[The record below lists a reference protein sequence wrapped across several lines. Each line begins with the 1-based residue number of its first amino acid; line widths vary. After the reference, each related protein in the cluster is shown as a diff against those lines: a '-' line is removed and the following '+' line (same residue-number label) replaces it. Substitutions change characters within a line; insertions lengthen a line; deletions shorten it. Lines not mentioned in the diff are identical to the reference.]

1 MGRYGSRENVYLFL
15 GFDMK
20 ANPVEI
26 LYNEFGENGV
36 NVFHA
41 MTEIEQKTGMTDAEC
56 GQWDDYYT
64 KNTFEPGPNL
74 LKQGVKLGFASDTA
88 VSDDTLLL
96 SELDRDVAEYV
107 RIQAQTAHKSQA
119 RVINDLIR
127 EKIALAL

>member
-1 MGRYGSRENVYLFL
+1 
-15 GFDMK
+15 
-20 ANPVEI
+20 
-26 LYNEFGENGV
+26 
-36 NVFHA
+36 

-74 LKQGVKLGFASDTA
+74 LQQGVKPGSAQN
-88 VSDDTLLL
+88 TLLL

-107 RIQAQTAHKSQA
+107 RVQAQTTHKSQA

>member
-1 MGRYGSRENVYLFL
+1 
-15 GFDMK
+15 
-20 ANPVEI
+20 
-26 LYNEFGENGV
+26 
-36 NVFHA
+36 
-41 MTEIEQKTGMTDAEC
+41 MTDAEC

-74 LKQGVKLGFASDTA
+74 LKQGVKPGFTQN
-88 VSDDTLLL
+88 TLLL

-107 RIQAQTAHKSQA
+107 RTQAQVSHKSQE